1 MSNKFSTQ
9 NLSDIC
15 QQCKDERK
23 SYFQEN
29 QLVSPACVELFRR
42 AFAIK
47 APEDAWHCLKM
58 LFEPLLISWGK
69 GQSRFEVED
78 VVQESW
84 LSFYR
89 GTVGKFQIRDQEQLE
104 PILDYL
110 RTCTKNVIAQWMRKA
125 PPGPTNL
132 AETLQEPLDVIEQA
146 QLRVD
151 LDRYVAEFLAQDHF
165 TEADRLLFT
174 LKFIL
179 HLKPREIQA
188 DYPHLA
194 AGYEQLEN
202 ALQKI
207 TRRVSNYADFQNL
220 RSPRWKTDDRAL
232 LVIEQEETMAE
243 QEISVGHPCRYEEA
257 VLLDYIMGMAETTVA
272 AAIERSPACLQRVH
286 ELAQRFGPFLHF
298 AYRMNCPTP
307 EQLVAYQQR
316 ALPGTERLVL
326 YQHFEQCPRCHEDL
340 MTLQSIDAT
349 EGADTKPFLQRVIEA
364 IYQSPLAFGLQ
375 GDWLHYRT
383 AEVFINISTRQNHTK
398 ARSWTIH
405 AQVRS
410 HEGELLTTA
419 VVAAT
424 LAQLDQTEPNIYQLD
439 RPNPDS
445 SLIFREVQPG
455 AYCLSIVMPE
465 QEIIIRRVEI
475 DSDN

>member
-1 MSNKFSTQ
+1 MPNSFVNQK
-9 NLSDIC
+9 LGAIC
-15 QQCKDERK
+15 QQCTDERK
-23 SYFQEN
+23 RYFQEKRA
-29 QLVSPACVELFRR
+29 LSPACVELFRR
-42 AFAIK
+42 AFAVE
-47 APEDAWHCLKM
+47 APEDAWHCLKT
-58 LFEPLLISWGK
+58 LFEPLLISWSK

-125 PPGPTNL
+125 PLEPTKL

-151 LDRYVAEFLAQDHF
+151 LERYVAEFLTQDHF
-165 TEADRLLFT
+165 TEEDRQLFT
-174 LKFIL
+174 LKFFL
-179 HLKPREIQA
+179 HLKPREIQT

-194 AGYEQLEN
+194 VDYEQLEN

-207 TRRVSNYADFQNL
+207 TRRVSNYADFQSL

-232 LVIEQEETMAE
+232 LVIEQQEFMAE
-243 QEISVGHPCRYEEA
+243 QEISVDHPCRYEEA
-257 VLLDYIMGMAETTVA
+257 VLLDYIMGMAEAAVA

-298 AYRMNCPTP
+298 AYRMNCPAP

-316 ALPGTERLVL
+316 TLPANERLVF
-326 YQHFEQCPRCHEDL
+326 YRHFEQCPRCREDL
-340 MTLQSIDAT
+340 MTLSTIDAA
-349 EGADTKPFLQRVIEA
+349 EGVATKPFLQQVIEA

-383 AEVFINISTRQNHTK
+383 PDLAIYMSPRQERSK
-398 ARSWTIH
+398 RSWR
-405 AQVRS
+405 VRIQLRNL
-410 HEGELLTTA
+410 EGELCTHLIESAWLQMLDPASTP
-419 VVAAT
+419 VVT
-424 LAQLDQTEPNIYQLD
+424 GYLNSDQ
-439 RPNPDS
+439 S
-445 SLIFREVQPG
+445 SVVFRDMRAGE
-455 AYCLSIVMPE
+455 YSLSIVCSDRE
-465 QEIIIRRVEI
+465 LIICNVPIGE
-475 DSDN
+475 DS

>member
-1 MSNKFSTQ
+1 MPNSFVNQK
-9 NLSDIC
+9 LGAIC
-15 QQCKDERK
+15 QQCTDERK
-23 SYFQEN
+23 RYFQEKRA
-29 QLVSPACVELFRR
+29 LSPACVELFRR
-42 AFAIK
+42 AFAVE
-47 APEDAWHCLKM
+47 APEDAWHCLKT
-58 LFEPLLISWGK
+58 LFEPLLISWSK

-125 PPGPTNL
+125 PLEPTKL

-151 LDRYVAEFLAQDHF
+151 LERYVAEFLTQDHF
-165 TEADRLLFT
+165 TEEDRQLFT
-174 LKFIL
+174 LKFFL

-194 AGYEQLEN
+194 ADYEQLEN

-207 TRRVSNYADFQNL
+207 TRRVSNYTDFQSL

-232 LVIEQEETMAE
+232 LVIEQEEFMAE
-243 QEISVGHPCRYEEA
+243 QEISVDHPCRYEET
-257 VLLDYIMGMAETTVA
+257 VLLDYIMGMAEAAVA
-272 AAIERSPACLQRVH
+272 AAIERSPACLQQVH
-286 ELAQRFGPFLHF
+286 ELTQRFGPFLHF
-298 AYRMNCPTP
+298 AYRMNCPVP

-316 ALPGTERLVL
+316 ALLGSERLVL
-326 YQHFEQCPRCHEDL
+326 YRHFEQCPHCREDL
-340 MTLQSIDAT
+340 MTLQRIDAT

-383 AEVFINISTRQNHTK
+383 PDLAIYMSPRQERSK
-398 ARSWTIH
+398 QRSWS
-405 AQVRS
+405 VRIQLRNL
-410 HEGELLTTA
+410 EGELCTQLIESAWLQMLDPASTP
-419 VVAAT
+419 VVT
-424 LAQLDQTEPNIYQLD
+424 GYLNSDQSTVV
-439 RPNPDS
+439 
-445 SLIFREVQPG
+445 FREVRAG
-455 AYCLSIVMPE
+455 GYSLSIVCPDRE
-465 QEIIIRRVEI
+465 LIICNIPIGE
-475 DSDN
+475 DS

>member
-1 MSNKFSTQ
+1 MPNPFVNQK
-9 NLSDIC
+9 LGVIC
-15 QQCKDERK
+15 QQCTDERK
-23 SYFQEN
+23 RYFQEKRAP
-29 QLVSPACVELFRR
+29 SPACVELFRR
-42 AFAIK
+42 AFAIE
-47 APEDAWHCLKM
+47 APEDAWHCLKT
-58 LFEPLLISWGK
+58 LFDPLLISWSK

-89 GTVGKFQIRDQEQLE
+89 GAVGKFQIRDQEQLE

-125 PPGPTNL
+125 PPGPTKL
-132 AETLQEPLDVIEQA
+132 AETLQEPLDVIEQT

-151 LDRYVAEFLAQDHF
+151 LERYVAEFLTQDHF
-165 TEADRLLFT
+165 TEEDRQLFT
-174 LKFIL
+174 LKFFL

-194 AGYEQLEN
+194 ADYEQLEN

-207 TRRVSNYADFQNL
+207 TRRVSNYADFHNL
-220 RSPRWKTDDRAL
+220 RSPRRKTDDRAL
-232 LVIEQEETMAE
+232 LVIEQEEVMAE
-243 QEISVGHPCRYEEA
+243 QEISVDHPCRYEEA
-257 VLLDYIMGMAETTVA
+257 VLLNYIMGMTEAAMA

-286 ELAQRFGPFLHF
+286 ELAQRFGPFLRF
-298 AYRMNCPTP
+298 AYRMNCPAP
-307 EQLVAYQQR
+307 EELVAYQQR
-316 ALPGTERLVL
+316 TLPASERLVF
-326 YQHFEQCPRCHEDL
+326 YRHFEQCPRCREDL
-340 MTLQSIDAT
+340 MTLTTIDAA
-349 EGADTKPFLQRVIEA
+349 EGVATKPFLQQVIEA

-383 AEVFINISTRQNHTK
+383 AEVFINISTRQNRTK

-405 AQVRS
+405 AQIRS
-410 HEGELLTTA
+410 HEGELLTTT

-439 RPNPDS
+439 ESSHTS

-455 AYCLSIVMPE
+455 VYCLSIVLPE

-475 DSDN
+475 GSDN